1 MDRISERK
9 ELTGDMVREVVI
21 LAIESSCDDTSAAV
35 IRNETILSNVVA
47 SQKVHEAYGGVVPE
61 LASRAHQQNIIPVV
75 DVALKRAGV
84 SRSEISAVA
93 FTRGPGLLG
102 SLLVGTSFAKAFA
115 LALGIPL
122 IEVNHLQA
130 HVLALFIREPG
141 MTDRADASQA
151 APAPAQAATPA
162 PAHAAT
168 LAPAQATTSLS
179 AATQSA
185 DMPPVAA
192 RTAAIPPIPA
202 QSATSAPAQ
211 AATSAPA
218 QAATPAP
225 AQTAT
230 SAPAQAA
237 TSAASQA
244 IVSGP
249 VYRVPSFPFLCLLV
263 SGGNS
268 QIILVR
274 DHLHMEVIGQTIDD
288 AAGEAFDKCA
298 KVMGLPYPGGP
309 YIDKLAKEG
318 NPHRFPFTK
327 PAISGLDYSF
337 SGLKTNFLYFL
348 RDQLRENPGFIEQNK
363 ADLAASLQKTII
375 DILLQKLTRAAKET
389 RIRDIA
395 IAGGVSANSG
405 LRNAIQAEAQKRK
418 WNVFIPKFEFTMDN
432 AAMIA
437 IAGYYKYLRGEFAG
451 QDAVPYSR
459 THL

>member
-151 APAPAQAATPA
+151 APAPAQA
-162 PAHAAT
+162 
-168 LAPAQATTSLS
+168 TTSLS

-202 QSATSAPAQ
+202 QSATSASAQ

-237 TSAASQA
+237 TSAAAQA